1 MPTSTAQANP
11 FTSQMMQCQM
21 SCNSG
26 IQVKE
31 THVVGRLVGICTIVI
46 WDDNADIGH
55 KLFDAHAHPIES
67 DSEQGMHSD
76 LVFTSTV
83 L

>member
-1 MPTSTAQANP
+1 
-11 FTSQMMQCQM
+11 MMHCQM

-31 THVVGRLVGICTIVI
+31 THVVGRPVGICTIVI

-55 KLFDAHAHPIES
+55 KLFDAHAHLIES

-76 LVFTSTV
+76 LLFTITV

>member
-1 MPTSTAQANP
+1 M
-11 FTSQMMQCQM
+11 
-21 SCNSG
+21 
-26 IQVKE
+26 
-31 THVVGRLVGICTIVI
+31 VI

-55 KLFDAHAHPIES
+55 KLFDAHAHLIES

>member
-1 MPTSTAQANP
+1 M
-11 FTSQMMQCQM
+11 
-21 SCNSG
+21 
-26 IQVKE
+26 
-31 THVVGRLVGICTIVI
+31 GRLVGICTIVI

-55 KLFDAHAHPIES
+55 KLFDAHAHLIES

>member
-1 MPTSTAQANP
+1 
-11 FTSQMMQCQM
+11 MMHCQM

-31 THVVGRLVGICTIVI
+31 THVVGRPVGICTIVI

-55 KLFDAHAHPIES
+55 KLFDVLVRTGP
-67 DSEQGMHSD
+67 DSELARMNT
-76 LVFTSTV
+76 LVSLSPNVKRTILST
-83 L
+83 

>member
-55 KLFDAHAHPIES
+55 KLFDAHAHLIES
-67 DSEQGMHSD
+67 DSEQHSD